1 MTNKHIKLRVILLS
15 STFNNFNVSE
25 RWLNL
30 LPQQE
35 AVILLLGSVQIFAAN
50 QKNFD
55 KNSEL

>member
-1 MTNKHIKLRVILLS
+1 MTNKHIKLSVISLS